1 LHVALA
7 CKGSVALLCNLFVE
21 SFACPPVHRDLL
33 RRRRW
38 DLPGPCRAVIFR
50 GRAVAVL
57 RRPPLLFRPPPRGRA
72 TASSTGRC
80 CHLTRGCD
88 ARWDLPGGALAGRD
102 GSPSGPLLL
111 RDSVF
116 FRAFVPLI
124 FFFLSFSCGRIF
136 LPCAGSSVLVAR
148 LISIES
154 YRGNPSV

>member
-1 LHVALA
+1 LSNLSLA
-7 CKGSVALLCNLFVE
+7 HLFTGICCAAAAGI
-21 SFACPPVHRDLL
+21 FRGRAA
-33 RRRRW
+33 
-38 DLPGPCRAVIFR
+38 AVIFR

-57 RRPPLLFRPPPRGRA
+57 RRPPLLFRPPPHGRA

-124 FFFLSFSCGRIF
+124 FFPFFLLRQDF
-136 LPCAGSSVLVAR
+136 SSVCWFLCF
-148 LISIES
+148 
-154 YRGNPSV
+154 GCSVDFNRELQG